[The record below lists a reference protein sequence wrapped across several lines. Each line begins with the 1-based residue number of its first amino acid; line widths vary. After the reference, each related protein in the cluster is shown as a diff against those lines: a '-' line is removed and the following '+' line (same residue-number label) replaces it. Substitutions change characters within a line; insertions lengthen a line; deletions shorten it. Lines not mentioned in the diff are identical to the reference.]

1 MEERESVGSIN
12 RAGWRKKRSKVKK
25 KKKKKKKKAKY
36 EEPFRAGYKFG
47 GAVGFGWLLFGW
59 TEDPND
65 GGGGGGG
72 VERERRAFGLWTD
85 ESQRIGRLS
94 QTKKGQRNQS
104 TWTEGAKSLQT
115 QPEPPVLIP
124 VRQMVVGREVCSR

>member
-12 RAGWRKKRSKVKK
+12 RAGWRKKRSKVK

-115 QPEPPVLIP
+115 QPEPPVRIP